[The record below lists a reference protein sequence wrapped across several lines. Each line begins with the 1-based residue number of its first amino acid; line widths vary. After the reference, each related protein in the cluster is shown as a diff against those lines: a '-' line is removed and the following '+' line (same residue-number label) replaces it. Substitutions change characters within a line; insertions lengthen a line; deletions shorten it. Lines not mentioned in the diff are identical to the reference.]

1 MFPSVTPLPTIRT
14 NPDLEHRR
22 SIHSATTPSRPGS
35 TISSFSST
43 SFHQQQSSSF
53 DLPLLP
59 QHNTALPT
67 ATTATR
73 NTSRLSRIRRW
84 RIIKYLIMAYHWVID
99 VILLIVVC
107 FMGLFYDVEVSIVKP
122 GDHRHNDGTATTTTS
137 TRTNS
142 YSSTTGGGRV
152 ILQRERIATPPRTA
166 PQDESHHYTTSSS
179 NTTHRG
185 WATASAMDAPRS
197 TDNFI
202 PVLGGGIN
210 SGSSGAE
217 MNRSNHSYD
226 YLTQQHTPLR
236 DRRWDPV

>member
-67 ATTATR
+67 TTRTTR
-73 NTSRLSRIRRW
+73 NTTRLSRIRRW

-166 PQDESHHYTTSSS
+166 PQDEH
-179 NTTHRG
+179 HRG

-202 PVLGGGIN
+202 PVLGGGTN
-210 SGSSGAE
+210 SCSSAE
-217 MNRSNHSYD
+217 MNHHHLNRSNHSYD